1 MRDPMAGFAL
11 IVAILLAFPCANA
24 TAQTVTPGQCQT
36 VDDFAT
42 GIKPGWKHKSFKGT
56 TQYTW
61 VKENGRA
68 YVRASSRGTASGL
81 YYEIEYEPHL
91 YPYITWQWKVDSILE
106 KGDAEKKSGDDYSA
120 RVYVIFPS
128 LFFWDTKAINYI
140 WANKLPK
147 DKAILNPFTT
157 NAMMFSVESGPTA
170 TGRWITETRNI
181 YEDFKRF
188 FKREPPQVAAIAIMT
203 DSDNTGTTA
212 SASYG
217 PIAVCRSDP
226 TKSRF

>member
-1 MRDPMAGFAL
+1 MARFAF
-11 IVAILLAFPCANA
+11 IIAVLLTLPCAMSA
-24 TAQTVTPGQCQT
+24 AQSTAPGQCRT
-36 VDDFAT
+36 IDDFAT
-42 GIKPGWKHKSFKGT
+42 GIKPGWKHKSFKGS

-61 VKENGRA
+61 VQEEDRG

-91 YPYITWQWKVDSILE
+91 YPYLTWQWKVDSILE
-106 KGDAEKKSGDDYSA
+106 NGDAKRKAGDDYSA

-128 LFFWDTKAINYI
+128 LFFWNTMAINYI
-140 WANKLPK
+140 WANRLPK
-147 DKAILNPFTT
+147 NEAIVSPFTE
-157 NAMMFSVESGPTA
+157 NSMMVSVESGPDA

-188 FKREPPQVAAIAIMT
+188 FKSEPPKVTAIAFMT
-203 DSDNTGTTA
+203 DSDNTGATA

-217 PIAVCRSDP
+217 PIAVCKNDP
-226 TKSRF
+226 RQQGF